1 MRTSALWQS
10 ETLRRAQRRQPPGA
24 RRRRRA
30 LPCRRPSLAMLKG
43 KSVWVKDPELAEGD
57 VFCRGSCI
65 SDEGGKALGEA
76 LKTNTALT
84 NLEYVPKA
92 AVSPSRGFVSPDR
105 GRWRWP
111 DAALPPPP
119 RGK

>member
-10 ETLRRAQRRQPPGA
+10 ETLRLVVGRSA

-65 SDEGGKALGEA
+65 SDDGGKARTLPLRPRPLPLRSA
-76 LKTNTALT
+76 LCA
-84 NLEYVPKA
+84 
-92 AVSPSRGFVSPDR
+92 RR
-105 GRWRWP
+105 
-111 DAALPPPP
+111 
-119 RGK
+119 